1 MKPYYEHAGI
11 RIFHGNSLDILP
23 TLDSGAF
30 DMVFTD
36 PPYGISLEPQRGVT
50 EGIVGDTVIEA
61 AKLYSYSAKEA
72 ARLLRDDSSAFYFGR
87 WSECHWNK
95 PLIAQYLTVKSCIVW
110 VKNRFGIGYY
120 TRPMHEFIWYCHKG
134 KPPVP
139 EQAIPD
145 VIEWE
150 IELDQAH
157 SCQKPEGL
165 VRKLLK
171 WGGAGKVLDPFS
183 GSGTTLVAAKNLGM
197 EATGIEIDER
207 WCEQS
212 AKRLSQEVFQF
223 GELGCE
229 SGSR

>member
-1 MKPYYEHAGI
+1 
-11 RIFHGNSLDILP
+11 
-23 TLDSGAF
+23 SGAF

-36 PPYGISLEPQRGVT
+36 PPYGMGLEPQRGLT
-50 EGIVGDTVIEA
+50 EAIVGDTLQEA

-72 ARLLRDDSSAFYFGR
+72 ARVLRPDSSAFYFGR

-95 PLIAQYLTVKSCIVW
+95 PLIAQWLTVKSCIVW

-212 AKRLSQEVFQF
+212 AKRLSQEVFKF
-223 GELGCE
+223 
-229 SGSR
+229 